1 MLNYSYLEL
10 KMVKKPMIIKPFFQ
24 FLTKISIFALIILM
38 VNQCGIYKK
47 TDARKV
53 PTNAKER
60 VKKNIEEGKR
70 IKFGQFGSKGSGK
83 FEFATS
89 NEMWRATVDILD
101 FMPLANADYGGGVI
115 ITDWY
120 SENNKSNESIKIMVQ
135 FLSNEIRADGLKV
148 TVYNKICNSNNLAN
162 CSTEVDAQN
171 DIGQELK
178 LEILRKAAELKIN
191 ATKKQVEDYRK
202 KNQGKPTTIG
212 EGDGAPKN

>member
-1 MLNYSYLEL
+1 M
-10 KMVKKPMIIKPFFQ
+10 KPFFQ
-24 FLTKISIFALIILM
+24 FLTKISIFALIMLM

-47 TDARKV
+47 TDARKT

-202 KNQGKPTTIG
+202 KNQGQPTTIG

>member
-1 MLNYSYLEL
+1 MFTKLFNHFSGKITL
-10 KMVKKPMIIKPFFQ
+10 
-24 FLTKISIFALIILM
+24 FLILLLTT
-38 VNQCGIYKK
+38 NQCGIYKK

-60 VKKNIEEGKR
+60 VKKNLEEGRR
-70 IKFGQFGSKGSGK
+70 IKFGQLGGKGSGT

-120 SENNKSNESIKIMVQ
+120 TDNNKKNESIKIMVQ

-148 TVYNKICNSNNLAN
+148 TVYNKICEGNNLTN
-162 CSTEVDAQN
+162 CSTSVDN
-171 DIGQELK
+171 NDDIGQELK
-178 LEILRKAAELKIN
+178 LAILRKAAELKVY
-191 ATKKQVEDYRK
+191 ATQKEVEEYRK
-202 KNQGKPTTIG
+202 KNQGKVVFPDQG
-212 EGDGAPKN
+212 LGKD